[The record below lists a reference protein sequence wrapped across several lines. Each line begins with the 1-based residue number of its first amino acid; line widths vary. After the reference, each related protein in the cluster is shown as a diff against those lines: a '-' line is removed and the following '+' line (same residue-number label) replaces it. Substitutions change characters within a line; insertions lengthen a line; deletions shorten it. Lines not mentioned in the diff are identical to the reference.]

1 MSALRIPG
9 CGRAIGLVFAL
20 SLVAPVACAEADQ
33 PPPEH
38 SGATIVQPTAR
49 WALRLQADV
58 PVEYHG
64 MASFDGAGMGT
75 PGMMYPAF
83 GFAGFVAAVVTHGVV
98 MEAAKQKQRSSI
110 QATADQV
117 LVPYREVLDS
127 FSYRELMRRALER
140 SSAGYGGRMIEA
152 GVESGQETVVEN
164 IPVFALTQDQTAI
177 VMDNAITIQRPGSTT
192 ESAYRTIVRVVSSP
206 RAAAEL
212 PAAWLA
218 NNGESI
224 KDESARLVAEALD
237 IAFTDSA
244 RTTGSEP
251 TPFRTVRYA
260 EGTSEKIERAQILD
274 RHCNR
279 LLIRTLRGILM
290 SVPIT
295 QAQESAFDVQCKKD
309 MVSSN

>member
-1 MSALRIPG
+1 MSVLRTRG

-33 PPPEH
+33 PPLED
-38 SGATIVQPTAR
+38 SGAAIVQPTAR
-49 WALRLQADV
+49 WSIRLQADA

-75 PGMMYPAF
+75 AGMMYPAF

-98 MEAAKQKQRSSI
+98 MEAAKQKQKSSI
-110 QATADQV
+110 QATADQI

-127 FSYRELMRRALER
+127 FSYRELMKRALER
-140 SSAGYGGRMIEA
+140 SNAGYDGRIIEP

-164 IPVFALTQDQTAI
+164 IPVFALTQDQSAI
-177 VMDNAITIQRPGSTT
+177 VMDNAIAIQRPGSTT
-192 ESAYRTIVRVVSSP
+192 ESMYRTIVRVVSSP
-206 RAAAEL
+206 KATEEL

-218 NNGESI
+218 NNGEPI

-237 IAFTDSA
+237 IAFKDSA
-244 RTTGSEP
+244 RTSGSESL
-251 TPFRTVRYA
+251 PFRTVRYA
-260 EGTSEKIERAQILD
+260 EGSSEKIERAQILD

-279 LLIRTLRGILM
+279 LLIRTLRGVLM

-295 QAQESAFDVQCKKD
+295 PAQEAVFDAQCKKD
-309 MVSSN
+309 VVRSS